1 MEIKTL
7 HHEILEAER
16 LIKRNQ
22 LILALNDQSTNQQK
36 QVDDLTQKIAQMTK
50 EKETGNGN
58 NAD

>member
-7 HHEILEAER
+7 QHEILEAER